1 MDPFEVRMQFL
12 TLLRRLDAYVLPFLA
27 RPDVLN
33 DRQFST
39 VHQAN
44 CGLCAEVLLVLRRG
58 SVGLYNRGVPEGT
71 SLSTSL
77 PLALP
82 LVSDSEHSRQ
92 NKVLSE
98 GFRAR

>member
-12 TLLRRLDAYVLPFLA
+12 ALLRRLDAYVPLLPA

-39 VHQAN
+39 VHQEN

-58 SVGLYNRGVPEGT
+58 FVGLYNRGVPEGT

-98 GFRAR
+98 VFRAR